1 MKGNNM
7 ELYNLLSGIEIIKS
21 KVENKEIKYIS
32 SDSRRIKES
41 YIFVAL
47 KGGKRNGNDYIEE
60 AIKRGCV
67 CIISDDENVFY
78 EYDNVV
84 LTYNTR
90 RALSILWNN
99 FYKSPTRNIKMIGIT
114 GTNGKTSSAYYL
126 YSILKKSKKKVGL
139 ISTVECLID
148 DKRYEFGGGGE
159 TQDIISAMT
168 TPDPE
173 YLYEIFAKMRDC
185 KIEYIVMEV
194 SSHALEL
201 SKVYPIQFEIGV
213 FTNLSKEHLDF
224 HINMDNYFLSKLKLL
239 YSSKYAIINADE
251 EYSNRI
257 NRYINREFISFGTN
271 DKSDCKI
278 SHIVEKVGGSVY
290 SLNMNNKILRV
301 ETNICGRFFV
311 YNSAVAA
318 ICAMLLNIDNI
329 FILDGIREL
338 TNIPGRMEKIID
350 GIYIDYAHTPLAMEG
365 VINTTR
371 EIAQNKKIIVLFG
384 CGGDRDRSKRAQMG
398 KIATDLAD
406 IVIITSD
413 NPRNED
419 QNIIINDIVMGVK
432 EDAEYYV
439 IPNRKEAIEFALKI
453 RNDKILLLLGKG
465 HEKYEIDSMGKH
477 EFNEREI
484 VETILSKND
493 KFN

>member
-1 MKGNNM
+1 
-7 ELYNLLSGIEIIKS
+7 
-21 KVENKEIKYIS
+21 
-32 SDSRRIKES
+32 
-41 YIFVAL
+41 
-47 KGGKRNGNDYIEE
+47 
-60 AIKRGCV
+60 
-67 CIISDDENVFY
+67 
-78 EYDNVV
+78 
-84 LTYNTR
+84 
-90 RALSILWNN
+90 
-99 FYKSPTRNIKMIGIT
+99 
-114 GTNGKTSSAYYL
+114 
-126 YSILKKSKKKVGL
+126 
-139 ISTVECLID
+139 
-148 DKRYEFGGGGE
+148 
-159 TQDIISAMT
+159 
-168 TPDPE
+168 
-173 YLYEIFAKMRDC
+173 
-185 KIEYIVMEV
+185 
-194 SSHALEL
+194 
-201 SKVYPIQFEIGV
+201 
-213 FTNLSKEHLDF
+213 
-224 HINMDNYFLSKLKLL
+224 
-239 YSSKYAIINADE
+239 
-251 EYSNRI
+251 
-257 NRYINREFISFGTN
+257 
-271 DKSDCKI
+271 
-278 SHIVEKVGGSVY
+278 
-290 SLNMNNKILRV
+290 
-301 ETNICGRFFV
+301 
-311 YNSAVAA
+311 
-318 ICAMLLNIDNI
+318 MLLNIDNI